1 MTITAER
8 PTAVVTSQTPPDVRL
23 STELTLVAVSTA
35 VGCAGRLVRCTLQ
48 DWGIGRTEVKAAELR
63 TAELAT
69 NAVQAIAASHRL
81 NVISIRVLH
90 FGRSVVIEVKDGDP
104 RPPILQDPHPDFHWD
119 YYLPN
124 GGGKVVWFELGL
136 PRRPLDDDTVELSWL
151 LPLRHPKY
159 GSALAMEAENDP
171 ELLQRV
177 RDGLRALDVS

>member
-69 NAVQAIAASHRL
+69 NAVQAIAASHR
-81 NVISIRVLH
+81 VHSR
-90 FGRSVVIEVKDGDP
+90 
-104 RPPILQDPHPDFHWD
+104 
-119 YYLPN
+119 
-124 GGGKVVWFELGL
+124 
-136 PRRPLDDDTVELSWL
+136 VELACGYALCDRS
-151 LPLRHPKY
+151 
-159 GSALAMEAENDP
+159 GSGLAERLIWSVGGDRP
-171 ELLQRV
+171 
-177 RDGLRALDVS
+177 